1 MAGSWEHDMISFLEP
16 HPPNAMTTCVAVH
29 GQEII
34 DLIRTHP
41 NGIRLSQLAEEVFSR
56 YGSSALFHT
65 SSRIGLDL
73 DDLLVLLEARNQLSI
88 VRGVVYPAGYRR

>member
-1 MAGSWEHDMISFLEP
+1 MAGSREHDIISSLES
-16 HPPNAMTTCVAVH
+16 HPPNPMTICVAVH

-41 NGIRLSQLAEEVFSR
+41 NGIRLSQLAETVLRR
-56 YGSSALFHT
+56 YGSSAMFHT

>member
-1 MAGSWEHDMISFLEP
+1 
-16 HPPNAMTTCVAVH
+16 MTTCVAVH

-34 DLIRTHP
+34 DLIRSHP
-41 NGIRLSQLAEEVFSR
+41 NGIRLSQLAEVVISR
-56 YGSSALFHT
+56 FGSSALFHT

>member
-1 MAGSWEHDMISFLEP
+1 MAGPRKRGMLAYLET
-16 HPPNAMTTCVAVH
+16 HPPHAMTTCVAVH

-34 DLIRTHP
+34 DLIRSHP
-41 NGIRLSQLAEEVFSR
+41 NGIRLSQLAEAVFSR
-56 YGSSALFHT
+56 YGSGALFHT

>member
-1 MAGSWEHDMISFLEP
+1 
-16 HPPNAMTTCVAVH
+16 MTTCVAIH

-34 DLIRTHP
+34 DFIRAHP
-41 NGIRLSQLAEEVFSR
+41 NGIRLSQLAESVFRR

-88 VRGVVYPAGYRR
+88 VRGVVYPVGCRR